1 MITTQDTVL
10 IGTLTRTHGK
20 QGEVQCRMNN
30 ELWDNA
36 DAEFLILNLQNILVP
51 FRVMDWRG
59 KGAECL
65 IFQLAGIDNEEKAL
79 PLIGADAYM
88 LRKDVTTTDGQEEQ
102 LLTWQDLEGYQ
113 VLSQEGTDMGKIVAV
128 DESTANILATTDQEH
143 LVPLHEDLIMQLDT
157 DTQLIQIQIPYK
169 L

>member
-1 MITTQDTVL
+1 MMMKILCTQM
-10 IGTLTRTHGK
+10 K
-20 QGEVQCRMNN
+20 KP
-30 ELWDNA
+30 
-36 DAEFLILNLQNILVP
+36 LILNLQNILVP

-65 IFQLAGIDNEEKAL
+65 IFQLAGIDSEEKAL

-88 LRKDVTTTDGQEEQ
+88 LRKDVTLSEGQEEQ

-128 DESTANILATTDQEH
+128 DESTANILATTDQER

-157 DTQLIQIQIPYK
+157 DKQLIQIQIPYN